1 MAFVQPASPRFSI
14 NELPDG
20 LRVTIPARRNWFI
33 LVFMLCWLGGWTF
46 GEVSAL
52 NQLVNGKAGSGSWF
66 LLFWLGGW
74 TVGGV
79 WAAYTVAWMLSGEEV
94 AFAGRFPAC
103 LSVQKRVFGIRLRSQ
118 DFDIGQIRRLRVGS
132 EAQNSSGFNFRSRNN
147 WLGGTNNIAFDY
159 GAQTRYFGA
168 GVDDAEAQ
176 IVVDA
181 LHRVGL
187 H

>member
-1 MAFVQPASPRFSI
+1 MAFCSASKSTIPNQRI
-14 NELPDG
+14 ARG

-52 NQLVNGKAGSGSWF
+52 NQLVNGKARGASLF

-74 TVGGV
+74 TVGGL
-79 WAAYTVAWMLSGEEV
+79 WAAYTVAWMLNGEEV
-94 AFAGRFPAC
+94 VFVGRFPAC

-118 DFDIGQIRRLRVGS
+118 DFDIGQIRRLRVCS
-132 EAQNSSGFNFRSRNN
+132 EVQMFSGFSFRSRNN

-168 GVDDAEAQ
+168 GMDDAEAQ

-187 H
+187 L